1 MTPYSFPLLVF
12 LLFFAI
18 LSHCIAMNDTFFDV
32 HTDKDTEIDDRRLEF
47 YHSKTCDQPRSES
60 SYTKRLDIFY
70 FYSVWFDLPSLPSSG
85 KHIMYN
91 GILLGL
97 EEAISNVVSI
107 ALDYCDYGDQP
118 IFAVQI
124 SRSSGHEISEG
135 GR

>member
-1 MTPYSFPLLVF
+1 
-12 LLFFAI
+12 
-18 LSHCIAMNDTFFDV
+18 MNDTFFDV
-32 HTDKDTEIDDRRLEF
+32 HTDKDIEIDDRRLEF